1 MKLSEAAI
9 LHRNVP
15 PDWYQRGIKEN
26 FFQKVWHYFR
36 FKNLG
41 KLIEP
46 SRGKILDIGC
56 ADGTATK
63 FILEQSKADLI
74 IGVDVLQSSVD
85 YAKKRFKSSKLKF
98 LMADAE
104 KLPFEKNQFEAVF
117 CLDSI
122 EHFFEPEKVIREMRR
137 VLKKDGYLVILVH
150 TKSLLFRIIWFFWEN
165 TKGWVW
171 KGTHIRKFSA
181 EQLKKLIKNA
191 GFEMIVERRFLLGMY
206 QVVKAR
212 KK

>member
-206 QVVKAR
+206 QMVKAR

>member
-1 MKLSEAAI
+1 MRLSEAAI

-26 FFQKVWHYFR
+26 LFQKIWHYCR

-41 KLIEP
+41 QLIKP
-46 SRGKILDIGC
+46 TGGKILDVGC
-56 ADGTATK
+56 ADGTATR
-63 FILEQSKADLI
+63 FILEQSKAELV

-85 YAKKRFKSSKLKF
+85 YAKKRFKSKKMRF
-98 LMADAE
+98 LVAEAE
-104 KLPFEKNQFEAVF
+104 KLPFKNNEFDGVF

-122 EHFFEPEKVIREMRR
+122 EHFFEPGKVMREIKR

-150 TKSLLFRIIWFFWEN
+150 TNSFLFKLIWFFWEN
-165 TKGWVW
+165 TRGWVW
-171 KGTHIRKFSA
+171 KGTHVREFSGY
-181 EQLKKLIKNA
+181 QLEKLIKET
-191 GFEMIVERRFLLGMY
+191 GFETIVKKKFLLGMY
-206 QVVKAR
+206 QIVKA

>member
-1 MKLSEAAI
+1 MELSEAAI

-26 FFQKVWHYFR
+26 FFQKLWHFFR
-36 FKNLG
+36 FRNLS

-46 SRGKILDIGC
+46 SGGEILDVGC

-63 FILEQSKADLI
+63 FILEQSKAELI
-74 IGVDVLQSSVD
+74 IGIDVLQSSVD
-85 YAKKRFKSSKLKF
+85 YAKKRFKNRKLKF
-98 LMADAE
+98 LVAEAE

-122 EHFFEPEKVIREMRR
+122 EHFLQPGKVLREIRR
-137 VLKKDGYLVILVH
+137 VLKKNGYLVILVH
-150 TKSLLFRIIWFFWEN
+150 TNSLLFRIIWFFWEN
-165 TKGWVW
+165 TRGWVW
-171 KGTHIRKFSA
+171 KGTHVRDFGGG
-181 EQLKKLIKNA
+181 QLGKLIKEA
-191 GFEMIVERRFLLGMY
+191 GFEMIVEKKFLLGMY
-206 QVVKAR
+206 QVIKAR

>member
-122 EHFFEPEKVIREMRR
+122 EHFFEPEKVIKEMRR

-171 KGTHIRKFSA
+171 KGTHVRKFSP
-181 EQLKKLIKNA
+181 EQLRKLIKDA
-191 GFEMIVERRFLLGMY
+191 GFEMIVEKKFLLGMY